1 MSDARASILEELM
14 PIEFDH
20 LVENPT
26 ASRDVRIEQSSH
38 GAPTADCDGPL
49 SPPCEKP
56 DLIING
62 SDPPATA
69 RNLRDLLAS
78 SPRLFDRGGP
88 VTVAP
93 SPAGGSPTVIRL
105 TANRVVVEAHKL
117 SRPVKLVGEELVPAT
132 LPDRVARTYLEMDG
146 EWNLRP
152 LAGICT
158 APLLSADG
166 SVRTA
171 EGYDKE
177 TGLWCASVPALEIPE
192 HPTRADA
199 EAALRILRETFRTFP
214 FADAPRRTDPRLGVE
229 VVNLDLS
236 PGTDE
241 SVFLVGLLT
250 AICRPSLPLTPGLL
264 VRAPE
269 SSGSGTGKGLL
280 VRSICAIAFGV
291 LPRAFTKGGD
301 SQELDKRLAS
311 DLIEAAPILFLDNV
325 NGTMLRS
332 DLLASVLTE
341 RPCCIRLLGRT
352 QMVALNST
360 ALIAVTG
367 NGVTVSEDSARR
379 FLVCEFDARCEDPEQ
394 RPFPA
399 GFLRKIEESRAELL
413 GATVTIWR
421 WGRQNA
427 ATLHGGRPLGSFEE
441 WAEWCR
447 DPLLTLGCRDPVER
461 IDRVKADDPHRR
473 LAVELFET
481 WNAHHDERPIKAAEL
496 ALPVRALIDPQGRG
510 RHHIETRLMQLAG
523 TCAGGFVLTRQEA
536 AGRRGSYEF
545 ALRSSFREGGE
556 SDTEKRRL
564 RQEAAAV
571 DGTAACIDDQIALVP
586 PQQRNGLITVDV
598 GRGRS
603 IRIDRNFDAEALAR
617 VLDVLDRRR

>member
-1 MSDARASILEELM
+1 MRISQFDQTIEDRSDWHDDAIQ
-14 PIEFDH
+14 
-20 LVENPT
+20 NPPL
-26 ASRDVRIEQSSH
+26 
-38 GAPTADCDGPL
+38 GATTADCNGPL
-49 SPPCEKP
+49 SPPREKP
-56 DLIING
+56 DLIV
-62 SDPPATA
+62 DRADLPATA
-69 RNLRDLLAS
+69 RDLRDLLAQ
-78 SPRLFDRGGP
+78 SPCLFDRGVP
-88 VTVAP
+88 VKVVP
-93 SPAGGSPTVIRL
+93 SPAGGPPTAIRL
-105 TANRVVVEAHKL
+105 TASRVVVEAHRL
-117 SRPVKLVGEELVPAT
+117 SRPVKVVGEELLPVT
-132 LPDRVARTYLEMDG
+132 LPDRVTRMYLEMDG
-146 EWNLRP
+146 EWDLPP

-158 APLLSADG
+158 APLLSPDG
-166 SVRTA
+166 GARTA
-171 EGYDKE
+171 TGYDPL
-177 TGLWCASVPALEIPE
+177 TQLWCASVPDLQIPE
-192 HPTRADA
+192 HPTRVDA
-199 EAALRILRETFRTFP
+199 EAALRLLRETFRTFP
-214 FADAPRRTDPRLGVE
+214 FADAPRRTDPKLGIE

-236 PGTDE
+236 PNMDE
-241 SVFLVGLLT
+241 SAFLVGLLT
-250 AICRPSLPLTPGLL
+250 AICRPSLWLAPGFL

-269 SSGSGTGKGLL
+269 ISGAGTGKGLL

-291 LPRAFTKGGD
+291 RPRAFTTGGD
-301 SQELDKRLAS
+301 RQELDKRLAS

-325 NGTMLRS
+325 NCTMLRS
-332 DLLASVLTE
+332 HLLASVLTE
-341 RPCCIRLLGRT
+341 RPCRIRPLGRT

-360 ALIAVTG
+360 AFIVVTG
-367 NGVTVSEDSARR
+367 NGVIVSEDLARR

-394 RPFPA
+394 RRFEP
-399 GFLRKIEESRAELL
+399 GFLKRIHRARNELL
-413 GATVTIWR
+413 GAAVTIWR

-427 ATLHGGRPLGSFEE
+427 TELKSGLPLGSFEE

-447 DPLLTLGCRDPVER
+447 DPLLELGCSDPVER

-473 LAVELFET
+473 QVVELFGT
-481 WNAHHDERPIKAAEL
+481 WKAHHDERPIKAADL
-496 ALPVRALIDPQGRG
+496 AVPVRALVDPQGRG

-586 PQQRNGLITVDV
+586 PQQSNGLITVDV